1 MKYTILRILIGAI
14 LLSLIAGMVVLIIGL
29 VLGWK
34 TSTQFSDGFF
44 WAGAILILIGFVN
57 IMAMYSQPPDSR
69 LQHSQSAVHL
79 EADEKFKIWE
89 ADLLRSRHLL
99 AFLGISS
106 LLLFGMSILVAK
118 LF

>member
-1 MKYTILRILIGAI
+1 MKHTIVRILIGAI

-29 VLGWK
+29 MLGWK

-57 IMAMYSQPPDSR
+57 IRGMYSQPIDSR

-79 EADEKFKIWE
+79 DADERFKIWE
-89 ADLLRSRHLL
+89 ADILRGRRLL

-106 LLLFGMSILVAK
+106 LLLFGMSILVSR

>member
-1 MKYTILRILIGAI
+1 MKNTILRTLIGAI

-29 VLGWK
+29 MLGWN
-34 TSTQFSDGFF
+34 TSIQFSDGFF
-44 WAGAILILIGFVN
+44 WAGAIMILIGFVN
-57 IMAMYSQPPDSR
+57 IMGMYSQPIDSR

-79 EADEKFKIWE
+79 EADERFKIWE
-89 ADLLRSRHLL
+89 ADILRGRRLL

-106 LLLFGMSILVAK
+106 LLLFGVSVLVSR